1 MFDKNMGDTMK
12 RRHFLSKAGVGLAA
26 GGFAVGAA
34 GTYALTGGA
43 KPAPSSPNAP
53 APASRRKIHKWKMV
67 TAWPKNMP
75 GLGVGAE
82 RCAERITRLSEGELT
97 VKVYAAG
104 ELVPAFECFDA
115 VSQGVVELGHAA
127 AYYWQ
132 GKSKAANFFASVP
145 FGLTAAEQ
153 SGWIRYGGG
162 QELWDELYEKFGL
175 KAFIAGNSG
184 AQMGGWFNRKIRS
197 IEDFQGLK
205 MRMPGLGAEVL
216 RRVGAAAVNISG
228 TELFAALQT
237 GVIDATEWI
246 GPWNDVAF
254 GFHKIAKYY
263 YGPGFHEPG
272 TALELMV
279 NLEKYNALPQHLK
292 DIVAAACQ
300 METDEMLAEYAV
312 RNANAMELLR
322 KEHQVKIEHFPND
335 VIDALGKATNDVL
348 AELENVDD
356 ITGRTYRSF
365 MAFREKAIRYSAFAE
380 GGYLQMRQRT
390 ANL

>member
-1 MFDKNMGDTMK
+1 MK
-12 RRHFLSKAGVGLAA
+12 RRNFLTGAGTGL
-26 GGFAVGAA
+26 VIGAA
-34 GTYALTGGA
+34 GTYALTGGTKSLTGPATSGRTAAA
-43 KPAPSSPNAP
+43 KP
-53 APASRRKIHKWKMV
+53 RKTHQWKMV

-82 RCAERITRLSEGELT
+82 RCAERITRLSKGELT
-97 VKVYAAG
+97 VKVFSAG

-115 VSQGVVELGHAA
+115 VTQGVAELAHAA
-127 AYYWQ
+127 TYYWQ

-145 FGLTAAEQ
+145 FGLTASEQ
-153 SGWIRYGGG
+153 TGWLRYGGG
-162 QELWDELYEKFGL
+162 QELWDELYETFGL
-175 KAFIAGNSG
+175 KGFAAGNSG

-237 GVIDATEWI
+237 GAIDATEWI

-254 GFHKIAKYY
+254 GFHKITKYY

-272 TALELMV
+272 TTLELMV

-300 METDEMLAEYAV
+300 MENDEMLAEYAV
-312 RNANAMELLR
+312 RNATAMAVLK
-322 KEHQVKIEHFPND
+322 KEHKIELAHFPED
-335 VIDALGKATNDVL
+335 VVMALGRAAKDVL
-348 AELENVDD
+348 AELESVDD

-365 MAFREKAIRYSAFAE
+365 MAFREKTIRYSPYAE
-380 GGYLQMRQRT
+380 AGYLQMRQKV
-390 ANL
+390 ADL

>member
-1 MFDKNMGDTMK
+1 MK
-12 RRHFLSKAGVGLAA
+12 RRDFLTGAGAGLAA
-26 GGFAVGAA
+26 GAA
-34 GTYALTGGA
+34 GAYALTGSPKSASGPDAAGGA
-43 KPAPSSPNAP
+43 RPK
-53 APASRRKIHKWKMV
+53 RGRKTHRWKMV

-97 VKVYAAG
+97 VKVFAAG

-115 VSQGVVELGHAA
+115 VSGGVAELSHAA

-153 SGWIRYGGG
+153 TGWVRYGGG
-162 QELWDELYEKFGL
+162 QELWDELYKKFGL

-197 IEDFQGLK
+197 VEDFQGLK

-237 GVIDATEWI
+237 GAIDATEWI

-272 TALELMV
+272 TTLELMV
-279 NLEKYNALPQHLK
+279 NLEKYEALPQHLQ
-292 DIVAAACQ
+292 DIIQAACQ
-300 METDEMLAEYAV
+300 MENDEMLAEYAV
-312 RNANAMELLR
+312 RNANALAALR
-322 KEHQVKIEHFPND
+322 KEHKIELSHFPDD
-335 VIDALGKATNDVL
+335 VVDALGKAANAVL
-348 AELENVDD
+348 AELEGVDD

-365 MAFREKAIRYSAFAE
+365 MAFRDNATRYSAFAE
-380 GGYLQMRQRT
+380 EGYLRMRQRV
-390 ANL
+390 AGL